1 MENLLEENIVKSLK
15 KSMINDV
22 NQVMLEYIHDVFF
35 KSKQYRVL

>member
-22 NQVMLEYIHDVFF
+22 NQVMLEYIHDVFLF
-35 KSKQYRVL
+35 FDDNY